1 MADGESH
8 CRLSTAPDHARP
20 HALTAPVLQCGDIP
34 SPRERPKLVAM
45 KRRAAFDPRRLDVDA
60 FVDDA
65 AMLEGR
71 QPLADLERL
80 AASVLPEAPDAT
92 VHWRASGTPRPGAD
106 RQPQRWI
113 DLHARARVHMTCQ
126 RCLEPVAIDLDLSRA
141 IRFVPTEAE
150 AERLDLESDDDVLAT
165 SRRLDLLALVEDEL
179 VLALPAV
186 PRHED
191 CRPPARPP
199 SAAEPSDD
207 TAART
212 NPFAVLRG
220 RHGAS

>member
-1 MADGESH
+1 
-8 CRLSTAPDHARP
+8 
-20 HALTAPVLQCGDIP
+20 
-34 SPRERPKLVAM
+34 M

-65 AMLEGR
+65 ATLEGR
-71 QPLADLERL
+71 QPLADMERL
-80 AASVLPEAPDAT
+80 AGSVLPEAPEAT
-92 VHWRASGTPRPGAD
+92 VHWQATGAARQGAD

-113 DLHARARVHMTCQ
+113 NLQMRATVHMTCQ
-126 RCLEPVAIDLDLSRA
+126 RCLEPVAVDLDLSRA

-186 PRHED
+186 PRHAA
-191 CRPPARPP
+191 CRPPVAPP
-199 SAAEPSDD
+199 SAVEPSDD
-207 TAART
+207 PAART
-212 NPFAVLRG
+212 NPFAVLRR